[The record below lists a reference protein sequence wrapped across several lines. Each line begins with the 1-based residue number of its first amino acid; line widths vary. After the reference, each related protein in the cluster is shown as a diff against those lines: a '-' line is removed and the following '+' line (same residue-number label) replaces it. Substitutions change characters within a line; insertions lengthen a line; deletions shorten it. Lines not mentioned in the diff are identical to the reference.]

1 MTDTNGSPVRKRKRR
16 WGDAPV
22 PQQDVSAVVTIAA
35 QPMDDT
41 KTKALALKES
51 VAARLAALKAK
62 KAGGAA
68 SHGLIAGKRAF
79 STIDQQ
85 DQREEQQ
92 PTSKKAKN
100 YDLDMTITGPTF
112 KPDVTVQKPKIN
124 PYLAHYDEEGGKQ
137 DIEGIDQRLLRASKP
152 RQRHK
157 QMHFIEPGT
166 FIEIGERKRQK
177 ASNALQSGFASGRKA
192 GTYVQSAGMADT
204 YGPGGDTLED
214 YNLGILAPRMDC
226 GDPEKMPLVMEWWD
240 TEMLPA
246 KLRKQV
252 QTQESEALLKNSK
265 KQLKE
270 LGTKTTPLDDDVKD
284 DNITTLDLAASCY
297 DQAALSY
304 SKTAGLVQHIVP
316 IGVKPKQEE
325 DIKAPTL
332 FLTKRELKR
341 QRKLRRAEKQRE
353 LQDMQA
359 AGLIPA
365 PEPKLTLSNFIR
377 VLGDQAYLDPS
388 QMEQKVNEQV
398 QARQKAHMDRNDAN
412 KLTKEQRAEK
422 LARKLHED
430 TSGGVSVAIFYVKD
444 MSHTY
449 HRTKVDLNAQQN
461 GISGGTLECQ
471 NPSLAC
477 VICEGGPKAVKRY
490 TRLMLVRMKWTGPDD
505 EEDDDDDG
513 NDDVLG
519 GDGKPPTQRFN
530 PDNKCELVW
539 TGMSRKRL
547 FKGFQFQVCDTS
559 ETARKVLA
567 NKGVGHYW
575 DQVMAHASG
584 QGEAIH
590 LKLAGLEC
598 ENDGSDTA
606 M

>member
-1 MTDTNGSPVRKRKRR
+1 MTDTNGSHSKERKRKRR
-16 WGDAPV
+16 WGDAPPSNV
-22 PQQDVSAVVTIAA
+22 EGAMPPAA
-35 QPMDDT
+35 EDP
-41 KTKALALKES
+41 KVKALALKES

-62 KAGGAA
+62 KAEGASALTSVPA
-68 SHGLIAGKRAF
+68 SKPALLQSEDF
-79 STIDQQ
+79 
-85 DQREEQQ
+85 Q
-92 PTSKKAKN
+92 PVYPSSKKARN
-100 YDLDMTITGPTF
+100 YELDMSVTGPTY
-112 KPDVTVQKPKIN
+112 KPQVSIQTQIASVN
-124 PYLAHYDEEGGKQ
+124 PYLAHLEEGDGDKQ
-137 DIEGIDQRLLRASKP
+137 DDEMDQRLVRATKP

-157 QMHFIEPGT
+157 ELHFIEPGT
-166 FIEIGERKRQK
+166 FIEIGERKRLK
-177 ASNALQSGFASGRKA
+177 AVNALQSGFVSGRKT

-204 YGPGGDTLED
+204 YGPGGDIID
-214 YNLGILAPRMDC
+214 DGSSVLAPRADC
-226 GDPEKMPLVMEWWD
+226 GDPGHMPLFMEWWD
-240 TEMLPA
+240 TEMLPF
-246 KLRKQV
+246 KIRKQV
-252 QTQESEALLKNSK
+252 QTQESDALLKDSRHQL
-265 KQLKE
+265 KQL
-270 LGTKTTPLDDDVKD
+270 GT
-284 DNITTLDLAASCY
+284 ITTLDDKGEEKDQEHLTDLASSCF

-304 SKTAGLVQHIVP
+304 CKTAGLVQHIIP
-316 IGVKPKQEE
+316 IGAPQLDEVQ
-325 DIKAPTL
+325 APTL

-359 AGLIPA
+359 AGLLPA

-398 QARQKAHMDRNDAN
+398 QARRKAHMDRNEAN

-430 TSGGVSVAIFYVKD
+430 TSTGVSVAIFYVKD

-477 VICEGGPKAVKRY
+477 VICEGGPKAIKRY
-490 TRLMLVRMKWTGPDD
+490 TRLMLVRMKWKGPEDA
-505 EEDDDDDG
+505 DDDDD
-513 NDDVLG
+513 DD
-519 GDGKPPTQRFN
+519 DEAEEGKAPKEKFN
-530 PDNKCELVW
+530 PENKCELVW

-559 ETARKVLA
+559 DTARKVLA

-575 DQVMAHASG
+575 DQVIAHASG
-584 QGEAIH
+584 RGESFHI
-590 LKLAGLEC
+590 KLVDG
-598 ENDGSDTA
+598 NGSD
-606 M
+606 